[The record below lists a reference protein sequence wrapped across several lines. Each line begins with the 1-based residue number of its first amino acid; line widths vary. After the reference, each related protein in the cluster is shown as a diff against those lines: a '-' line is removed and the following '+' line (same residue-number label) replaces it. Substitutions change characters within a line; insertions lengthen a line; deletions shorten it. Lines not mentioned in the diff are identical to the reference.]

1 MGFSLRDHWLMALAY
16 PCGPRADLPAGPM
29 RDATLIEMLDRADR
43 HGVLPATLTNLK
55 SVIAREGSERVVLAT
70 DEPVV
75 QTVERAFK
83 TAEQRLLLRSA
94 QALQLRWLTR
104 EACAAL
110 KSAGVPHLVLK
121 GCEFADRLYAPPA
134 LRTFT
139 DVDLLVPFSSLGAVG
154 GVMHGLGY
162 RPRDPEGAHAPD
174 YAESAWQRPGRQGMV
189 EIHWNVVHSPS
200 LRKGIS
206 LAYEDLQRDDQGR
219 ASTASLLLIAAVH
232 AAASHGFD
240 RMGPLCDVALSARGT
255 AVAGDL
261 EWLSGTARNRGIGL
275 ALLAALKLAGEL
287 YPEPACAGLIERL
300 GLPVRRL
307 WRYCL
312 SPGMVLR
319 LHAKRDSFRR
329 QGFRQML
336 KSR

>member
-1 MGFSLRDHWLMALAY
+1 MGFSLRDRWLLALAY
-16 PCGPRADLPAGPM
+16 PYGSRADLPAG
-29 RDATLIEMLDRADR
+29 TLSGAGMTDLLECADR
-43 HGVLPATLTNLK
+43 HGVLPAALANLK
-55 SVIAREGSERVVLAT
+55 AIVAREGPVRVIHVPEARAAHA
-70 DEPVV
+70 
-75 QTVERAFK
+75 VEDALK
-83 TAEQRLLLRSA
+83 PSEQRLLLRSA
-94 QALQLRWLTR
+94 QALQLRWLTQ

-110 KSAGVPHLVLK
+110 QVAGVPAVVLK
-121 GCEFADRLYAPPA
+121 GCEFADRLYDPPA

-139 DVDLLVPFSSLGAVG
+139 DVDLLVPFSSLGAAAEA
-154 GVMHGLGY
+154 MRGLGY

-174 YAESAWQRPGRQGMV
+174 YAECAWRRPGRQGMI

-206 LAYEDLQRDDQGR
+206 LAYEDLQWERQGR
-219 ASTASLLLIAAVH
+219 VSAASLLLIAAVH

-240 RMGPLCDVALSARGT
+240 RLGPLCDVALAARGVT
-255 AVAGDL
+255 VASDV
-261 EWLSGTARNRGIGL
+261 EWLKGMARSPGIAL
-275 ALLAALKLAGEL
+275 ALLAALKLSGEL
-287 YPEPACAGLIERL
+287 YPEPACAKLIERL
-300 GLPVRRL
+300 CFPARRL